1 MLAPTRLLVL
11 HTVRLLQPVHGYDVR
26 RELLS
31 WRADEWANVAPG
43 SVYGALK
50 TLDRDGWIEAVDTTQ
65 HGARPART
73 SYRVTK
79 EGEKEFHTL
88 LRDTW
93 REATGL
99 THPLMPAIALLP
111 EADRDSVLAE
121 LSVRADQLQVAA
133 RRYRQ
138 DIERIEQGT
147 GDPST
152 GVPYH
157 VAEMVRLALL
167 RAEAELTWTHD
178 LINRIETGAIDPWSK
193 EFSRLR

>member
-1 MLAPTRLLVL
+1 MPLAPTRLLVL
-11 HTVRLLQPVHGYDVR
+11 YAVRLLQPVHGYDVR

-50 TLDRDGWIEAVDTTQ
+50 TLQRDAWIEAVDTSQ

-73 SYRVTK
+73 TYRVTA
-79 EGEKEFHTL
+79 EGEKEFHTM
-88 LRDTW
+88 LRETW

-111 EADRDSVLAE
+111 EIDRDTALAE
-121 LSVRADQLQVAA
+121 LAARADQLQVTA

-138 DIERIEQGT
+138 DIERIEQGS
-147 GDPST
+147 GDPAT

-157 VAEMVRLALL
+157 LAEMLRLALL
-167 RAEAELTWTHD
+167 RAEAELSWTRD
-178 LINRIETGAIDPWSK
+178 LAKRIETGAVAAWD
-193 EFSRLR
+193 